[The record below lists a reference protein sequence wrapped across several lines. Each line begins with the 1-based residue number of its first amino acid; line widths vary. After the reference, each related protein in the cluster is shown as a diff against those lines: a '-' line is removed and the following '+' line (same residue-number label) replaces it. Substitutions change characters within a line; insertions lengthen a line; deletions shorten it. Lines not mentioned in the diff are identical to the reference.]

1 MYYCVLTCITV
12 YLLVFL
18 LLTWQPIDWDEDAPE
33 FIPDEE
39 AVKPEGWLDDEEELI
54 PDPSADRPADWDDD
68 MDGEWE
74 APKIDN
80 PKCQEAPGEY

>member
-1 MYYCVLTCITV
+1 M
-12 YLLVFL
+12 
-18 LLTWQPIDWDEDAPE
+18 
-33 FIPDEE
+33 
-39 AVKPEGWLDDEEELI
+39 KPEGWLDDEEELI

-80 PKCQEAPGEY
+80 PKCQEAPGEYNVVVID